1 MIMRP
6 DERASLNKYLA
17 KRGAGF
23 HGVPLEDE
31 DWRNGRSP

>member
-1 MIMRP
+1 MRL

-23 HGVPLEDE
+23 YGV
-31 DWRNGRSP
+31 RSTSGATEGPRE